1 MINTRI
7 TRVSIISGA
16 ILGSIT
22 IGGFPALFIAANIAA
37 NIADINAFIEFLS
50 LMTRLL
56 LLGAISGLL
65 MGLANGILMSFIV
78 FDRPRTRSFS
88 RRLMCIFA
96 NILVDSVI
104 GLIPLYYSP
113 SILLADPNNGVVDG
127 MALVLALL
135 FFSLP
140 PTVVTIFLMAVIV
153 PWVMFNRR
161 YYYS

>member
-7 TRVSIISGA
+7 IRESIIWGTTIGTIA
-16 ILGSIT
+16 
-22 IGGFPALFIAANIAA
+22 IGGFPALFLIANV
-37 NIADINAFIEFLS
+37 ADINAFIEFLS
-50 LMTRLL
+50 LVTRLL

-65 MGLANGILMSFIV
+65 MGLANGILMNVIV
-78 FDRPRTRSFS
+78 FNRPRTRSFP
-88 RRLMCIFA
+88 RRLMCIAA
-96 NILVDSVI
+96 NILVDSAI

-113 SILLADPNNGVVDG
+113 SILLADPNNSVVDG
-127 MALVLALL
+127 MALVLTML

-153 PWVMFNRR
+153 PWVMFGRR